1 MAFATLAEI
10 ANRAADELSV
20 ARPTA
25 YVGGATPDGR
35 LLLACAN
42 SAGKDLMR
50 AHEWGALQ
58 SLGTVTT
65 AIDTSTYA
73 LATDYDRMISDTG
86 WDRTNDWMMVGP
98 DSPQINRYLN
108 ESGVAQTGPR
118 KRFRLQGTNI
128 VIWPTPTAVETLVYE
143 YVSNTWAREASSG
156 TPRVEF
162 TADTNTTVFDPEL
175 MKEEIKWRYKF
186 SKGMA
191 WEDNHSYAMSI
202 RQQKMASDIG
212 GTTLDMAPVPGSQF
226 IELENLPENN
236 WPL

>member
-1 MAFATLAEI
+1 MAFATLTEI
-10 ANRAADELSV
+10 ANRAADELSI
-20 ARPTA
+20 ARPNA

-42 SAGKDLMR
+42 SAGRDLMR
-50 AHEWGALQ
+50 AHDWGALQ
-58 SLGTVTT
+58 ALGTITT
-65 AIDTSTYA
+65 ANGTSSYA

-118 KRFRLQGTNI
+118 KRFRLQGSNI
-128 VIWPTPTAVETLVYE
+128 VIWPTPTTVESLVYE
-143 YVSNTWAREASSG
+143 YVSNKWAVDSG
-156 TPRVEF
+156 STPQTEF
-162 TADTNTTVFDPEL
+162 TADTNTSYFDPEL
-175 MKEEIKWRYKF
+175 MKEEIKWRYRF

-191 WEDNHSYAMSI
+191 FEDNRAYAIMI
-202 RQQKMASDIG
+202 RNQKIAADLG
-212 GTTLDMAPVPGSQF
+212 GTTIDLAPAPGSQF

-236 WPL
+236 WSL